1 MANNNK
7 TPFLG
12 LTTPA
17 SGDYNWG
24 AEINNNFMKL
34 DRVYGGLQSDIEGLE
49 TTQRQDGF
57 FNFIEGQEYLILNSM
72 RVGDNVNAAVL
83 FPNTSP
89 NTSTYKGSEFFIAGT
104 VKQSPDMEVIEFK
117 TQVCYCTTLNK
128 NTFPDFTDG
137 AKTGISFEGN
147 YAILQV
153 HFSPTGDY
161 TKQDGRLESY
171 RIKIDIG
178 ENSNLERPKQLEKLK
193 KALIGETIVPTYQ
206 LPNNTAFYVT
216 VPARGYNNETT
227 STLYNKTAIYYE
239 RQLVIKYTDVGTVIF
254 TSLNNTIGGV
264 YVPQK
269 EVTSN
274 AIRFVR
280 RPITDTSQSINAY
293 VDPWYVYGGTWDISG
308 FDGSIQQ
315 PLGIWTKKADQ
326 NYYYTYIPKLGVDA
340 SDKGTKSYS
349 IDFYKKVY
357 ESSPN
362 LLKIDQKTYTLGD
375 FTMVVYDSISPVGDG
390 KAGSVK
396 FSGTTNQTIPPQTFF
411 TGKLWSKGT
420 YTLYMPT
427 MKSNPKAGYNWTIQN
442 SETQSVIVVINDT
455 NSDSVVFTLNQETRL
470 DFYIEIQNPFDED
483 YTEYPMLLEGD
494 QTQNLPPFEPY
505 STEKLY
511 LGTLAKVIVEYEITN
526 MTTSEQNLSE
536 LRVFGLTPEQIKQ
549 LMGRVVYVKKNIVDA
564 TDTNALLE
572 DLKAYVDER
581 IKVSVTGVINS
592 NV

>member
-17 SGDYNWG
+17 TGDYNWG
-24 AEINNNFMKL
+24 AEINKNFIKL
-34 DRVYGGLQSDIEGLE
+34 DQVYGGLQSSMEGLE
-49 TTQRQDGF
+49 TTERQDGF
-57 FNFIEGQEYLILNSM
+57 FNFIKGQEYLILNSM

-178 ENSNLERPKQLEKLK
+178 ENSNLKRPEQLEKLK

-239 RQLVIKYTDVGTVIF
+239 RQLVIKYTDVGAVIF
-254 TSLNNTIGGV
+254 TSLNNTTGGV

-274 AIRFVR
+274 AIHFVR
-280 RPITDTSQSINAY
+280 RPITDTSQSVNAY
-293 VDPWYVYGGTWDISG
+293 VDPWYVYGGTWDISD

-362 LLKIDQKTYTLGD
+362 QLELIQGEATQDDFAITVFASSYTGNDGTPGSINCSGKTNYYLFYFLTS
-375 FTMVVYDSISPVGDG
+375 YSYP
-390 KAGSVK
+390 A
-396 FSGTTNQTIPPQTFF
+396 
-411 TGKLWSKGT
+411 GT
-420 YTLYMPT
+420 YTFYMPT
-427 MKSNPKAGYNWTIQN
+427 M
-442 SETQSVIVVINDT
+442 
-455 NSDSVVFTLNQETRL
+455 NQERVSGYKWVLYDEISQTNVAEIDNLSPSAVAFTIGEGVRL
-470 DFYIEIQNPFDED
+470 TGWIEVRSPDRDSYI
-483 YTEYPMLLEGD
+483 EYPMLIQGD
-494 QTQNLPPFEPY
+494 QTNNLPPFSPY
-505 STEKLY
+505 STTKIY
-511 LGTLAKVIVEYEITN
+511 RGTLDKVLVEYEITN
-526 MTTSEQNLSE
+526 MTTLEQNLSE
-536 LRVFGLTPEQIKQ
+536 LRVFGLMPEQIKQ
-549 LMGRVVYVKKNIVDA
+549 LMGRVTYAKETITGA
-564 TDTNALLE
+564 TDTAKLLE
-572 DLKAYVDER
+572 GLKAYVDKR
-581 IKVSVTGVINS
+581 ISESVIQVINS
-592 NV
+592 DV